1 MVYTGSW
8 DNVKKRVHEVV
19 EEILETPLMY
29 ELEMKITLDCENV
42 PTMEYKIGRYIGISP
57 VDKRG

>member
-8 DNVKKRVHEVV
+8 EGTKERVHELV
-19 EEILETPLMY
+19 EEVLETPMAY
-29 ELEMKITLDCENV
+29 DIEMKITLDDEGQ
-42 PTMEYKIGRYIGISP
+42 PKMEYKIGRYIGISP